1 MQTVTI
7 HDAKS
12 NLSKYIAAVK
22 KGKQVFIGG
31 FGKPEVKLVLITPAD
46 LSKTKVRDFS
56 IAKNKIIEK
65 TDSFSDKTELLVEKL
80 LVGKEE

>member
-7 HDAKS
+7 HDAKT

-31 FGKPEVKLVLITPAD
+31 FGKPEVKLVLITSAD
-46 LSKTKVRDFS
+46 LYKTKVRDFS
-56 IAKNKIIEK
+56 LAKNKIIEK
-65 TDSFSDKTELLVEKL
+65 TDSFSEETDLLVEEL
-80 LVGKEE
+80 LAGTEK